1 LDDPIAK
8 VKYASL
14 ECLAIMSHC
23 DRKHLDY
30 LHEILDEEIYS
41 KLVDKIEN
49 NIVYFI
55 NENGNLELP
64 HINIK

>member
-1 LDDPIAK
+1 
-8 VKYASL
+8 
-14 ECLAIMSHC
+14 MSHC

-30 LHEILDEEIYS
+30 LHEILDQEIYS